1 MADEY
6 FSIDELQAKCALRQV
21 DITVD
26 VYGDKK
32 LRISEISGLAF
43 SHIENE
49 SSKNGKHRGSLWIEA
64 ASVTPK
70 LSYDEAET
78 LRAGNWA
85 GYNALLEEVYILN
98 RVLKRPGVT
107 GMAGKFREGDGK
119 GPGSATGSGAP
130 VAGATDSPG
139 VEAVAD
145 VGHA

>member
-6 FSIDELQAKCALRQV
+6 FTNDELQAKCVLQQV
-21 DITVD
+21 DITVEA
-26 VYGDKK
+26 YGDKK
-32 LRISEISGLAF
+32 LRISEVSGLAF

-64 ASVTPK
+64 ASVTPR
-70 LSYDEAET
+70 LNYDEAEK

-85 GYNALLEEVYILN
+85 GYNGLLEEIYILN

-107 GMAGKFREGDGK
+107 GMAAKFRESNGK
-119 GPGSATGSGAP
+119 GLGSVDGSGAP
-130 VAGATDSPG
+130 PADVTDSPG
-139 VEAVAD
+139 AEAVAS